1 MFNNKKMLSHHKNH
15 FSSEEMIIPLDSK
28 NLVYKKHCIIIDSR
42 DRDTNLYPNPNK
54 YVVHFNGAGSG
65 ASILDNYKN
74 IVEAHVMECILP
86 NSILNS
92 VPYLILSIP
101 ELQNTLSGT
110 NDNLNKASTI
120 LVPDKIAG
128 SYCHIRPDINHM
140 LKKRMEPPMNSLHK
154 ITLEFLKPNGELYDF
169 LGQADI
175 NDENIQH
182 TLVLEITTLNP
193 SMVR

>member
-1 MFNNKKMLSHHKNH
+1 
-15 FSSEEMIIPLDSK
+15 MIIQLDSK
-28 NLVYKKHCIIIDSR
+28 NLKYKRNIVIIDSR

-65 ASILDNYKN
+65 ASILNNYKN

-86 NSILNS
+86 KSILDN
-92 VPYLILSIP
+92 VPYLILKIP

-110 NDNLNKASTI
+110 NDTLNKASTI

-140 LKKRMEPPMNSLHK
+140 LKRVMKPPMNTLHK
-154 ITLEFLKPNGELYDF
+154 ITLEFLKPNGESYDF
-169 LGQADI
+169 LGQANV
-175 NDENIQH
+175 NDESIQH
-182 TLVLEITTLNP
+182 TLLLEITTLTP
-193 SMVR
+193 SHKQFNL

>member
-1 MFNNKKMLSHHKNH
+1 MFKK
-15 FSSEEMIIPLDSK
+15 
-28 NLVYKKHCIIIDSR
+28 KK
-42 DRDTNLYPNPNK
+42 YPNPNK

-65 ASILDNYKN
+65 ASILNNYKN

-86 NSILNS
+86 NSIINN
-92 VPYLILSIP
+92 VPYLILKIP

-110 NDNLNKASTI
+110 NDNLNRASTI

-128 SYCHIRPDINHM
+128 AYCHIRPDINHM
-140 LKKRMEPPMNSLHK
+140 LKRKMEPPMNSLHK
-154 ITLEFLKPNGELYDF
+154 ITLEFTKPNGELYDF

-175 NDENIQH
+175 NDENIQN
-182 TLVLEITTLNP
+182 TLVLEIVTLNP